1 MLNTYRVFMFSV
13 LNISSCKHS
22 SGCLLLCIPSVFAIA
37 VSTWGSPRNVD
48 FSRPPPSTV
57 ETSASQVFDLN
68 WKQTK
73 TWIWGLDECSVFA
86 NLFPPSEFPCRAKG
100 DREAWAEVPHQLS
113 RQHLW
118 AGCSGIPIWHWTVP
132 ISNVEMS
139 FFFPP
144 HGSPLWVPPYPLDSP
159 TPAAQKRQKPG
170 RD

>member
-1 MLNTYRVFMFSV
+1 MHEAPCAIPALWPQSFMLNTYRVFMFSV

-48 FSRPPPSTV
+48 FSRPPSSTV

-86 NLFPPSEFPCRAKG
+86 NLFPRVNFPAGQRVTGRPELRSHTSCPGSTYGLDAVAFPYGIEQFPS
-100 DREAWAEVPHQLS
+100 L
-113 RQHLW
+113 
-118 AGCSGIPIWHWTVP
+118 
-132 ISNVEMS
+132 M
-139 FFFPP
+139 
-144 HGSPLWVPPYPLDSP
+144 
-159 TPAAQKRQKPG
+159 
-170 RD
+170 